1 MSHQDWTT
9 VTIRRTLKKKQASQ
23 SLQSSQA
30 LQSLQSSQAL
40 QSLQS
45 DHKKYA
51 EALDMTYLPKK
62 YVTSESLQ
70 ALIRK
75 RIELSLN
82 QENADKLCAFPVNT
96 FKRIESKQMIPTPTI
111 QMAVQKKLG
120 VQLKIETTST
130 F

>member
-9 VTIRRTLKKKQASQ
+9 VTFRRTPKKSQASQ
-23 SLQSSQA
+23 ASQVSQA
-30 LQSLQSSQAL
+30 SQAS
-40 QSLQS
+40 QVSHS
-45 DHKKYA
+45 DQKKYA
-51 EALDMTYLPKK
+51 SDALDMTYLPKK

-82 QENADKLCAFPVNT
+82 QENADKLCAFPANT
-96 FKRIESKQMIPTPTI
+96 FKKIESKQMIPTPTI

-120 VQLKIETTST
+120 VQLKIETTK
-130 F
+130 